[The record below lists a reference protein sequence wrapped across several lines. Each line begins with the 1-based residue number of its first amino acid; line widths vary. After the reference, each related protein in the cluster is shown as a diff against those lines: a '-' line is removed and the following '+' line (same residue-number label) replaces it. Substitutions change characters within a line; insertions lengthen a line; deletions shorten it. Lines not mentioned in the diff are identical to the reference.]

1 MQMERRLF
9 LLKTLAAI
17 CPLLGLLGTV
27 TGMIVIFDVMGILPN
42 LSPRAVAGGVSKA
55 TVTTMAG
62 MVGALSGFFP
72 AIWLHRLTKARARQL
87 KLSHA
92 DGALPVPRFRLSPVV
107 RYVASPIAAALVTCG
122 LLIGMEQMILYGNAA
137 ASERVARFRVD
148 YIRIPREP
156 VAQARREAPQKPA
169 DLAEPP
175 DLALEPSTQT
185 SAGLTVAAPTPTAS
199 MSGLFGLEGLALRA
213 SFGGTMQDGDYL
225 PVVKVEPVY
234 PSRAL
239 ARRLE
244 GWVLLRFT
252 VTGSGAVRDI
262 EVVESSDTIFESSAI
277 DAAGRFKYRPRII
290 DGQPIEVRGVLH
302 RVSFVLG

>member
-1 MQMERRLF
+1 MQMEQRLF

-72 AIWLHRLTKARARQL
+72 AVWLQRLAKAQVSRIKMTYGDRT
-87 KLSHA
+87 
-92 DGALPVPRFRLSPVV
+92 LPTPRFSLPPLV
-107 RYVASPIAAALVTCG
+107 RYIASPIAAVLVTCG
-122 LLIGMEQMILYGNAA
+122 LLSGMEQMILFGNAA
-137 ASERVARFRVD
+137 ATERVVRFKVD

-156 VAQARREAPQKPA
+156 AAQARREAPSKPA
-169 DLAEPP
+169 DLTEAPE
-175 DLALEPSTQT
+175 LALEPSSTT
-185 SAGLTVAAPTPTAS
+185 SAGLAVAAPAPTAS
-199 MSGLFGLEGLALRA
+199 MSGLFGSDGLAVRA
-213 SFGGTMQDGDYL
+213 SFGGRMQDGDYL

-234 PSRAL
+234 PARAL

-262 EVVESSDTIFESSAI
+262 EVVESSDPIFESSAV

-302 RVSFVLG
+302 RISFVLG